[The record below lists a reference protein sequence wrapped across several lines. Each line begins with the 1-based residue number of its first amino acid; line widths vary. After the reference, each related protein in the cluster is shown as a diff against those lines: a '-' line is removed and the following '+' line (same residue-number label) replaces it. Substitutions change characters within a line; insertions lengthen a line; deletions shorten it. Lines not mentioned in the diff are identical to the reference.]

1 MYSGSTRREETLLR
15 TRLAPPH
22 LRRRVLARPALN
34 TRLLEA
40 LDYRLTIVQAG
51 TGYSKT
57 TALASLAKHLQK
69 SDDDVLC
76 FWYSAGESDA
86 DPGRFLL
93 YLLSAFRMRFPDM
106 PDLLF
111 MSRERGV
118 QGGPDAWKEEVDA
131 LVNALHERN
140 EADSLLVIDDYHLVA
155 HSTEVRGLL
164 ERFLLYMPA
173 WLHVVLAT
181 RYPPDWAILPTWRA
195 RGEVLE
201 IGRKALAFGLR
212 ETEALFNDVYGCPLK
227 PEELANLIDRTEG
240 WPIALQLV
248 WQGMREREDEEGRAI
263 VAGRRADELLGNG
276 DSLHTLFDY
285 LANEVTS
292 SQTDE
297 IQQFLLDTSV
307 LRVLTPGAC
316 DAVSATDGASA
327 SLLQKILEMDLFVVD
342 VSSGGSR
349 HYRYH
354 HLFHDF
360 LRQQSALNPASHKER
375 HRRAARYYGENGQH
389 EEAIY
394 HWLAIED
401 HAEAARAIESAAEGT
416 LGLGWLSTV
425 SSWIVALPREVVE
438 RRPVL
443 QSYMGDVCRLGSR
456 FDEALMWYTG
466 AEKVWREAG
475 DMAGVC
481 GALRGQAL
489 IYLDTV
495 RPAWAESI
503 LQEALDVSEG
513 LDDPE
518 ERARLLD
525 LLAENNL
532 NMGRP
537 DEAERLRVQARE
549 MRRQGPGEDVLSV
562 RVKLRTGQVGQ
573 AAGVLDSWLERE
585 RAEVLRG
592 GAHAPRA
599 HRETLLLLSLIA
611 SIRGEGE
618 RAFSL
623 ATEGIAMG
631 ERLHS
636 PFVTAV
642 GHIRLGHA
650 WQLRIDPG
658 RDTPGETA
666 YMGSVKAYEEAAGL
680 GDRLA
685 VRRLRA
691 EIMWGLTRAY
701 GFSGD
706 LAGAE
711 RAASEG
717 VSTGRWAGDAWIVAL
732 VELALGASYTL
743 AGRYAEGASLLERV
757 ETEFQECG
765 DSLGRTATYLW
776 LALARLGLGRGD
788 AALSSVKA
796 GLDHCEAYDY
806 GFLFTSHSLLGPP
819 DPRRLAPLLM
829 LARQKGSH
837 VAYAGMLL
845 GEMGLAGLA
854 AHPGYKLRVQMLGAF
869 RVWRGDTEV
878 EPREWQ
884 RGTARQLFQLLLTER
899 GHWLQREEITE
910 RLWPQL
916 AAGAAQRDFKVALNA
931 VKEAIEP
938 MRGADGVSA
947 YIEREGSAYRL
958 RSEADMWIDCEAFER
973 GCQSGLT
980 TDDIS
985 RQLRILK
992 SAIDLYG
999 GAFLPDALY
1008 EDWSGEERG
1017 RLLSLFLRSGDKLA
1031 GLLLDSGA
1039 YSEALS
1045 VCERLLAQDPCWEGA
1060 YKTMMLTYH
1069 KQGDRAMALRAYN
1082 RCVQTLQTE
1091 LGVEPSEE
1099 IEAAK
1104 ADVLGA
1110 EG

>member
-15 TRLAPPH
+15 TKLSPPH
-22 LRRRVLARPALN
+22 LRRRVLSRPALDE
-34 TRLLEA
+34 RLLDA
-40 LDYRLTIVQAG
+40 LDYRLTVVQAG

-57 TALASLAKHLQK
+57 TALASLAKRLRGQGE
-69 SDDDVLC
+69 DVPC

-86 DPGRFLL
+86 DPGRFLM
-93 YLLSAFRMRFPDM
+93 YLLSAFRTRFGDM
-106 PDLLF
+106 PDLLQ
-111 MSRERGV
+111 MARERGA
-118 QGGPDAWKEEVDA
+118 QAGPETWKEEVDS
-131 LVNALHERN
+131 LVNVLQERI
-140 EADSLLVIDDYHLVA
+140 ERDSLLIIDDYHLVA
-155 HSTEVRGLL
+155 HSPEVRGLM
-164 ERFLLYMPA
+164 ERFLLYMPS
-173 WLHVVLAT
+173 WLHIVLAT
-181 RYPPDWAILPTWRA
+181 RYPPDWSMMPTWRA

-201 IGRKALAFGLR
+201 IGRKTLAFGAS
-212 ETEALFNDVYGCPLK
+212 ETAALFNEVYDCPLK
-227 PEELANLIDRTEG
+227 PEEIANLVDRTEG

-248 WQGMREREDEEGRAI
+248 WQGIREREDEGGQAT
-263 VAGRRADELLGNG
+263 VSGRRADELLGTG
-276 DSLHTLFDY
+276 ESLQTLFDY
-285 LANEVTS
+285 LANEVIS
-292 SQTDE
+292 SQTEE
-297 IQQFLLDTSV
+297 IKRFLLDTSV
-307 LRVLTPGAC
+307 LRTLTPGAC
-316 DAVSATDGASA
+316 DAVSTGEGSA
-327 SLLQKILEMDLFVVD
+327 DLLQKLLELDLFVVD
-342 VSSGGSR
+342 VSGGGSR
-349 HYRYH
+349 HFRYH

-360 LRQQSALNPASHKER
+360 LRQQSALDPVGHRER
-375 HRRAARYYGENGQH
+375 HERAARYYREAGQH

-394 HWLAIED
+394 HWLAVGD
-401 HAEAARAIESAAEGT
+401 FVEAARSIEDAAEGT

-425 SSWIVALPREVVE
+425 SNWIVALPREVVE
-438 RRPVL
+438 KRPIL

-503 LQEALDVSEG
+503 LQEALEVSEG

-518 ERARLLD
+518 GRARLLD

-537 DEAERLRVQARE
+537 GEAERLRVQARE
-549 MRRQGPGEDVLSV
+549 IRRQGPGEDVLSV
-562 RVKLRTGQVGQ
+562 RVKLRTGRVGQ

-611 SIRGEGE
+611 AMRGEGE
-618 RAFSL
+618 RAFGL

-650 WQLRIDPG
+650 WQLRVDPR
-658 RDTPGETA
+658 RDAPGESA
-666 YMGSVKAYEEAAGL
+666 YLGSIKAYEEAAGL

-743 AGRYAEGASLLERV
+743 AGRYGEGATLLGKV
-757 ETEFQECG
+757 EAEFQECG
-765 DSLGRTATYLW
+765 DTLGRTAAYLW
-776 LALARLGLGRGD
+776 LGVAQMGLGQHD
-788 AALSSVKA
+788 AALEAVNS
-796 GLDHCEAYDY
+796 GLDLCETHDY
-806 GFLFTSHSLLGPP
+806 SFLFTSHSLLGPP
-819 DPRRLAPLLM
+819 DPRRLAPLLLM
-829 LARQKGSH
+829 SKQRGNH

-845 GEMGLAGLA
+845 GEMGLGGLA
-854 AHPGYKLRVQMLGAF
+854 AHPGYKLRVQTLGAF
-869 RVWRGDTEV
+869 RVWRGDAEV
-878 EPREWQ
+878 EQREWQ
-884 RGTARQLFQLLLTER
+884 RGTARQLFQLLLAER
-899 GHWLQREEITE
+899 GRWLQREEVIE
-910 RLWPQL
+910 KLWPQL
-916 AAGAAQRDFKVALNA
+916 ASGAAQRDFKVALNA
-931 VKEAIEP
+931 LKEAIEP
-938 MRGADGVSA
+938 TRSPDGASA
-947 YIEREGSAYRL
+947 YIEREGAAYRL
-958 RSEADMWIDCEAFER
+958 RMEADLWVDCAEFEKA
-973 GCQSGLT
+973 CQDGLAAH
-980 TDDIS
+980 DIS
-985 RQLRILK
+985 RQIKLLG
-992 SAIDLYG
+992 AAVDLYG

-1008 EDWSGEERG
+1008 EDWSGEERV
-1017 RLLSLFLRSGDKLA
+1017 RLLSLFLRAGDKLA
-1031 GLLLDSGA
+1031 VLLLEKGLVR
-1039 YSEALS
+1039 EALG
-1045 VCERLLAQDPCWEGA
+1045 VCEKLLAQDPCWEGA
-1060 YKTMMLTYH
+1060 YRTMMLAYH
-1069 KQGDRAMALRAYN
+1069 KLGDRAMALRAYN
-1082 RCVQTLQTE
+1082 RCVQTLESE
-1091 LGVEPSEE
+1091 LGVEPSGEMV
-1099 IEAAK
+1099 EARML
-1104 ADVLGA
+1104 VLGNDV
-1110 EG
+1110 